1 MSKKFR
7 RRQQLEEIG
16 NCFYLEQRFSTN
28 ISLVSFSRTVIPQLE
43 MSVCMPVLA
52 NFGGNVIF

>member
-16 NCFYLEQRFSTN
+16 NCFFFLKQSFSTN
-28 ISLVSFSRTVIPQLE
+28 ISLVKISFSRTAILKLE
-43 MSVCMPVLA
+43 MSVCMSVLKIL
-52 NFGGNVIF
+52 GET